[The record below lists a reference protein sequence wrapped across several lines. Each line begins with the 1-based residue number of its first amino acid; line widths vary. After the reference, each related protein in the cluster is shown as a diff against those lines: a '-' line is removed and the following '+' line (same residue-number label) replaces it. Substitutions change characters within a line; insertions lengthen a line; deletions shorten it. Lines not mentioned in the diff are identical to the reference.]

1 MWSDAVISHTHVRIF
16 VVVVAAS
23 GKQRVDEDEMKALE
37 AWAS

>member
-1 MWSDAVISHTHVRIF
+1 VCC
-16 VVVVAAS
+16 VVVVIVAAS